1 MCTPEV
7 TSPTMREALDQYFRR
22 SGFSAD
28 SYTDPTF
35 TLKLLGIP
43 FTFPSTAGRKRALP
57 LHDFHHILTGY
68 GTDWVGEAEI
78 GAWELRAGCKDL
90 AAYVL
95 NGGGV
100 IIGLLLSPL
109 RVWRAFRAARGQ
121 HTLYREPEPY
131 EQLLALSVYT
141 LRHRLGIPA
150 EGLAAQ
156 KRECA

>member
-1 MCTPEV
+1 MSTPEAA
-7 TSPTMREALDQYFRR
+7 SLTMREALDLYFQR
-22 SGFSAD
+22 SGFNAD
-28 SYTDPTF
+28 SYTAATF

-43 FTFPSTAGRKRALP
+43 FTFPSTTGRKRALP

-95 NGGGV
+95 NGAGV
-100 IIGLLLSPL
+100 VLGLFMSPI

-121 HTLYREPEPY
+121 HTLYREPDTY
-131 EQLLALSVYT
+131 DRLLELSVGT
-141 LRHRLGIPA
+141 LRERLGIPA
-150 EGLAAQ
+150 AGLS
-156 KRECA
+156 

>member
-1 MCTPEV
+1 MSTPEV
-7 TSPTMREALDQYFRR
+7 ASLRMREALDQYFKLN
-22 SGFSAD
+22 GFTAEG
-28 SYTDPTF
+28 YTAPTF

-100 IIGLLLSPL
+100 VIGLLLSPL

-121 HTLYREPEPY
+121 RTLYREAESY
-131 EQLLALSVYT
+131 QEMLELTVAT
-141 LRHRLGIPA
+141 LRTRLGIPR
-150 EGLAAQ
+150 EGLA
-156 KRECA
+156 

>member
-1 MCTPEV
+1 MSSPEV
-7 TSPTMREALDQYFRR
+7 ASLTMRQALDLYFRR
-22 SGFSAD
+22 SGFNAD
-28 SYTDPTF
+28 SYTAPTF

-68 GTDWVGEAEI
+68 GTDWVGEVEI
-78 GAWELRAGCKDL
+78 SAWKLRAGCRDL

-100 IIGLLLSPL
+100 IVGLLLSPR

-121 HTLYREPEPY
+121 HTLYREPQSYAE
-131 EQLLALSVYT
+131 LLKLSVAT
-141 LRHRLGIPA
+141 LRARLGIPP
-150 EGLAAQ
+150 EGLA
-156 KRECA
+156 